1 MEYSAITLNSTVYAI
16 NRPPN
21 NNEDMVEGIVYA
33 KSESA
38 MGQEVVVRV
47 VNPGSVMHYVVL
59 PADVYDNKTDCINAL
74 EDIYE
79 ADAATKA
86 AYVST
91 LRDGY

>member
-16 NRPPN
+16 NRPPDN
-21 NNEDMVEGIVYA
+21 DEDMVEGTVYA

-38 MGQEVVVRV
+38 DDQEIVVRV
-47 VNPGSVMHYVVL
+47 VSAGSAIHYTVL

-86 AYVST
+86 AYIST